1 MCVHVY
7 INIYIYTHIRAHT
20 YIKYIYIYIYMQQ
33 QLRKKG
39 HNEFKEECEWVYMSA
54 WKEKREGQMME
65 L

>member
-1 MCVHVY
+1 
-7 INIYIYTHIRAHT
+7 
-20 YIKYIYIYIYMQQ
+20 MQQ
-33 QLRKKG
+33 QLRKRG